1 MRKKV
6 GNGAIWPW
14 KIVKNVVPV
23 MNWGNVGSQQYDHD
37 AVCAH
42 INMWHTITE
51 HNGHETTGKGPFL
64 SISYWN

>member
-1 MRKKV
+1 
-6 GNGAIWPW
+6 
-14 KIVKNVVPV
+14 

-51 HNGHETTGKGPFL
+51 HNGHETMGKGPFL
-64 SISYWN
+64 SIGYRNE